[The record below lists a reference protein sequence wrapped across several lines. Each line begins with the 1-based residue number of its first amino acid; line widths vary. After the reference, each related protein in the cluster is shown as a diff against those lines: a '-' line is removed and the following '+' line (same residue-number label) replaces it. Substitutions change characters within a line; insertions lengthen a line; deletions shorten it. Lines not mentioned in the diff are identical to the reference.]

1 MKQLALLALLGMS
14 QTVFAQRIEGD
25 RSEAEAIKAASQ
37 RFSGHVIAARFDSI
51 AACYS
56 EDARIFVGGQ
66 NIIEGR
72 EAIRRSWVVP
82 DSVPTVHHAILPEEI
97 LVRGNEAIDHGYYE
111 GRTRYPDGTEKP
123 WRGKYVV
130 IWRKVDGRWLMYL
143 DIWNRAPLP

>member
-1 MKQLALLALLGMS
+1 MKYVTTLVLLGLS
-14 QTVFAQRIEGD
+14 QAVLAQRVEGD
-25 RSEAEAIKAASQ
+25 LAEAEAIKAATK
-37 RFSGHVIAARFDSI
+37 RFSSHVIAARYDSI
-51 AACYS
+51 AACYT

-72 EAIRRSWVVP
+72 EAIRGSWVVP
-82 DSVPTVHHAILPEEI
+82 DSLPTVHHVILPEEI

-130 IWRKVDGRWLMYL
+130 IWRKVGGRWLMYL